1 MASDQVLGRQNLSI
15 LAGIRPMVAED
26 VPHVSAIEQQAS
38 PHPWRESQFLE
49 SVSKHHCLVLTL
61 EAEIIGYAVYTIV
74 AGEAEILN
82 IAIHPSDQGKGY
94 GRQLL
99 DHLMTIV
106 SEQAERCFLE
116 VRASNHSAIHLYQDV
131 GFVEICLRRNYYQT
145 SSGPEDAIVMAIDFH
160 FGL

>member
-1 MASDQVLGRQNLSI
+1 MPGRQSLSI
-15 LAGIRPMVAED
+15 SAIIRPMVVED
-26 VPHVSAIEQQAS
+26 VSSVSTIEQQVT
-38 PHPWRESQFLE
+38 PHPWSESQFLE
-49 SVSKHHCLVLTL
+49 SVSRHHCLVLSL
-61 EAEIIGYAVYTIV
+61 EAQIIGYTVYTIV

-82 IAIHPSDQGKGY
+82 VAIHPNYQGKGY

-99 DHLMTIV
+99 EYLMSIV
-106 SEQAERCFLE
+106 SEQAERFFLE

-145 SSGPEDAIVMAIDFH
+145 SSGPEDAIVMAIDFQ

>member
-1 MASDQVLGRQNLSI
+1 MPSRQSLSI
-15 LAGIRPMVAED
+15 SAVIRPMVVED
-26 VPHVSAIEQQAS
+26 VPYVSIIEQQVT

-49 SVSKHHCLVLTL
+49 SVSRHHCLVLSL
-61 EAEIIGYAVYTIV
+61 ETQIIGYTVYTVV

-82 IAIHPSDQGKGY
+82 IAIHPGYQGKGY

-99 DHLMTIV
+99 EYLMSIV
-106 SEQAERCFLE
+106 SEQAERFFLE
-116 VRASNHSAIHLYQDV
+116 VRASNHPAIHLYQDV

-145 SSGPEDAIVMAIDFH
+145 SAGSEDAIVMAIDFQ